1 MRIMIAG
8 PSLEV
13 CVPRHLSR
21 LWGRSTAVKA
31 VSSRQSRDA
40 PAEALLGLRQ
50 GQFYVAGDSDILLSR
65 FSRGEGLFCP
75 SIYIIAIKSQIVQ
88 KNQKIFINFTISP
101 QKLSNFA
108 IIKLELLK
116 KLIAEQVQIYRHT
129 NVVKSQKFSEIMQR
143 AMNSYLNGMLTNE
156 QVIEELLNLA
166 KQMATANKE
175 GEQLGLTA
183 DELAF
188 YDALTK
194 PQAIKDFYENTELIA
209 ITKELADTLR
219 KNRTIDWQKRDSA
232 RAKMRMMIKRLL
244 KRHRY
249 PPEGM
254 DDAVQTVM
262 TQCELWTDNN
272 DMESA

>member
-1 MRIMIAG
+1 M
-8 PSLEV
+8 
-13 CVPRHLSR
+13 
-21 LWGRSTAVKA
+21 
-31 VSSRQSRDA
+31 
-40 PAEALLGLRQ
+40 
-50 GQFYVAGDSDILLSR
+50 YVAGDSDILLSR

-75 SIYIIAIKSQIVQ
+75 SIYIIAIKNQIVQ
-88 KNQKIFINFTISP
+88 KNQKKFIIFTISP

-108 IIKLELLK
+108 IIKLVLLK

-209 ITKELADTLR
+209 ITKELANTLR

>member
-1 MRIMIAG
+1 M
-8 PSLEV
+8 
-13 CVPRHLSR
+13 
-21 LWGRSTAVKA
+21 
-31 VSSRQSRDA
+31 
-40 PAEALLGLRQ
+40 
-50 GQFYVAGDSDILLSR
+50 YVAGDSDILLSR
-65 FSRGEGLFCP
+65 SSRGEGLFCP

-88 KNQKIFINFTISP
+88 KNQK
-101 QKLSNFA
+101 K
-108 IIKLELLK
+108 
-116 KLIAEQVQIYRHT
+116 
-129 NVVKSQKFSEIMQR
+129 
-143 AMNSYLNGMLTNE
+143 
-156 QVIEELLNLA
+156 
-166 KQMATANKE
+166 
-175 GEQLGLTA
+175 
-183 DELAF
+183 F

-244 KRHRY
+244 KKHRY